1 MNGEWASG
9 KCRSDASDAWPDRRL
24 QAFFATESTRVQE
37 CHPWRD
43 LHQAKKAR
51 IPGRAHDTLRP
62 LATLAASCRPSI
74 ATAQKRYLRSL
85 AHDLKPVI
93 LVGAKGV
100 TPALLAELDLALE
113 HHELVKL
120 KIAAGDRDER
130 DAWVNE
136 ILKAS
141 GVALVQRVGNI
152 ATVFRARRKNPGIVL
167 PR

>member
-1 MNGEWASG
+1 V
-9 KCRSDASDAWPDRRL
+9 RSPGL
-24 QAFFATESTRVQE
+24 Q
-37 CHPWRD
+37 D
-43 LHQAKKAR
+43 
-51 IPGRAHDTLRP
+51 AHDTLSARSTVP
-62 LATLAASCRPSI
+62 KRMPIALAA
-74 ATAQKRYLRSL
+74 AQKRYLRSL

-130 DAWVNE
+130 DAWVEE
-136 ILKAS
+136 IVKAT

>member
-1 MNGEWASG
+1 M
-9 KCRSDASDAWPDRRL
+9 D
-24 QAFFATESTRVQE
+24 
-37 CHPWRD
+37 
-43 LHQAKKAR
+43 
-51 IPGRAHDTLRP
+51 AHDTLSAPCPSTMPSMARP
-62 LATLAASCRPSI
+62 PTTRKAPSPAIPRRTPKVAADTDTAPVGRDISPS
-74 ATAQKRYLRSL
+74 QRRYLRSL

-100 TPALLAELDLALE
+100 TPALLAELYLALE

-130 DAWVNE
+130 DAWVE
-136 ILKAS
+136 AIVKTT

-152 ATVFRARRKNPGIVL
+152 ATLFRARKKNPGIVL